1 MTRLKLL
8 AIILLLGPGAA
19 AFGASPEAGETAPTF
34 RLQDQNNTWHDLES
48 YRGSWVVLFFY
59 PKADTPGCTT
69 EACEFRDNIFAFEEV
84 GATVMGISLDD
95 VKSQKD
101 FADKY
106 SLPFPLLS
114 DAKQVV
120 ADAYGVLGSFGP
132 IKVAKRHTF
141 LIAPDGSV
149 AKHYAKVDPKTH
161 SKEVLADL
169 QGLLGSG
176 DAAGSP

>member
-1 MTRLKLL
+1 
-8 AIILLLGPGAA
+8 
-19 AFGASPEAGETAPTF
+19 
-34 RLQDQNNTWHDLES
+34 
-48 YRGSWVVLFFY
+48 
-59 PKADTPGCTT
+59 
-69 EACEFRDNIFAFEEV
+69 
-84 GATVMGISLDD
+84 MGISLDD

-114 DAKQVV
+114 DAQHVV
-120 ADAYGVLGSFGP
+120 AEAYGVLGSFGP
-132 IKVAKRHTF
+132 MKVAKRHTF

-169 QGLLGSG
+169 EGLIAPTSTT
-176 DAAGSP
+176 